1 MTQCNCPCILYSIP
15 HLLLCIDSNFWTQC
29 ELDDG
34 SSRPPPPL
42 LIIGPGRDTF
52 LAAISQFP
60 GQQSPPPSPGRGCRR
75 PQLCF
80 SNSAHWFWL
89 GRGDG
94 RTTLH
99 CLRVGAAADPDAISL
114 TRPNVSRQRLG
125 RYAAPFTPGLS

>member
-1 MTQCNCPCILYSIP
+1 MQLSLHPVLHPPICCYVLIRI
-15 HLLLCIDSNFWTQC
+15 FG
-29 ELDDG
+29 LDVNSLMG
-34 SSRPPPPL
+34 RAVPP
-42 LIIGPGRDTF
+42 IIGPGRDTF
-52 LAAISQFP
+52 LAASSQFP

-80 SNSAHWFWL
+80 SNPAHWFWL

-114 TRPNVSRQRLG
+114 TRPNGSRQGLG
-125 RYAAPFTPGLS
+125 RYGAPFTPGLS